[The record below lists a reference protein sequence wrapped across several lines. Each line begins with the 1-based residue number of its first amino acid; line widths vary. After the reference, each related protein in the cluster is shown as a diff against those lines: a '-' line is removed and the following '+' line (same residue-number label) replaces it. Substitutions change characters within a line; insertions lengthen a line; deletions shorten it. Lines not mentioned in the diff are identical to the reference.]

1 MVYMTY
7 TCSFLSAWYLVLL
20 MLERY
25 IAVCHPLRAPVLCT
39 KQHARAAIGF
49 VTLLALLLYLH
60 SFFTTDWALSSV
72 DSPCKQKERYLQF
85 LTIFTYVDFLVT
97 FALPFTLILTLNLR
111 IILAVRSFRRR
122 HRPLRP
128 GPGEGGG
135 TRGRGEGGGGRRR
148 GEGGQR
154 GVQYCLMS
162 QAQVRATKLLV
173 WVASVFL
180 VLYLPS
186 HALRLYLLIVVS
198 TGGGFYSEHLMLA
211 QQVCQFI
218 YYINFA
224 VDFFVFSVTSKTFRR
239 NILRCMK
246 RL

>member
-20 MLERY
+20 MVERY
-25 IAVCHPLRAPVLCT
+25 ITVCHPLRAPVLCT
-39 KQHARAAIGF
+39 KRHARAAIGL

-72 DSPCKQKERYLQF
+72 DSPCKQKERHLHF
-85 LTIFTYVDFLVT
+85 LTIFTYVDFFVT

-111 IILAVRSFRRR
+111 ILRAVRSFRRR

-128 GPGEGGG
+128 GPEEGV
-135 TRGRGEGGGGRRR
+135 EGGGG
-148 GEGGQR
+148 GPR

-186 HALRLYLLIVVS
+186 HAHRLYLLIMVS
-198 TGGGFYSEHLMLA
+198 TGGRLYSEHLMLA

-239 NILRCMK
+239 NIVRCLR